1 MAIPNWLSLSQVS
14 GSGDTVITITAS
26 TNEQLVERLGSL
38 VISGHTKSVTVPVS
52 QGYYDP
58 MDEYLTFDILTS
70 GNLYWHR
77 LGSRS
82 RATTI
87 QYRINGGDWTSITSR
102 TGYTNSSI
110 AVQVGDVVEFKGTNA
125 TYDRTLTAGGRAL
138 DGSFYCGYTSG
149 ATPATFNVSGNI
161 MSLVYGDNFQNQY
174 DFTQPGVFGELFYI
188 PYMTSAS
195 TGPVNAENLML
206 PATGLTDGCYGA
218 MFASAPNLVKAPK
231 SLPATAVPY
240 RAYYNMFT
248 FCTAMTTSPVISATS
263 VGERGCYCMYNM
275 CSSLASAQT
284 TLPATSLGKMA
295 YWGMYGGT
303 SITTAPVLPATT
315 LPDYAYWG
323 MFGGCSALT
332 SITCYATDISAVDCT
347 SGWVNGVSATGTF
360 TKPTSMAS
368 WTTGAN
374 GIPSGWTVVDI

>member
-38 VISGHTKSVTVPVS
+38 VISGNTKSVTVPVS
-52 QGYYDP
+52 QGYYNP
-58 MDEYLTFDILTS
+58 MNEYFTFDILTS
-70 GNLYWHR
+70 GNIYWHR
-77 LGSRS
+77 VGSGSQPR
-82 RATTI
+82 TI
-87 QYRINGGDWTSITSR
+87 QYRINGGDWESITSK
-102 TGYTNSSI
+102 TGWTKSYF
-110 AVQVGDVVEFKGTNA
+110 AVQAGDIVEFKGNNA
-125 TYDRTLTAGGRAL
+125 TYDSTYRGGPRAL
-138 DGSFYCGYTSG
+138 HGSFYCGDSHS
-149 ATPATFNVSGNI
+149 ATPASFNVSGNI
-161 MSLVYGDNFQNQY
+161 MSMVYGDNFQNQ
-174 DFTQPGVFGELFYI
+174 DSFSEDNVFSELFY
-188 PYMTSAS
+188 YDTYSS
-195 TGPVNAENLML
+195 SSGGPVNAENLVL
-206 PATGLTDGCYGA
+206 PATGLTEGCYGA
-218 MFASAPNLVKAPK
+218 LFGMDPNLIKAPK
-231 SLPATAVPY
+231 SLPATAVPD

-263 VGERGCYCMYNM
+263 VGEQGCYCMYNM
-275 CSSLASAQT
+275 CSSLSSAQT

-295 YWGMYGGT
+295 YWGMYAGT

-332 SITCYATDISAVDCT
+332 SITCYATDISAADCT

-360 TKPTSMAS
+360 TKPTSMTS

-374 GIPSGWTVVDI
+374 GIPSGWTVVDV